1 MHWPIYNY
9 SLSTKIHKLT
19 HIRNIYQTMIT
30 DHMELHSRK
39 SQQTNKQTLK
49 KSPCSTPVINSPS
62 PERITRRQIVVDNI
76 TQA

>member
-19 HIRNIYQTMIT
+19 HTRNIDQTMIT

-39 SQQTNKQTLK
+39 SQQTNKQTN
-49 KSPCSTPVINSPS
+49 T
-62 PERITRRQIVVDNI
+62 
-76 TQA
+76 